1 MKRDYSLQ
9 SGPYDVALIKLTEC
23 SRLITGSDPSEELR
37 ELAGACRVSLL
48 EVAMGQGQAEK
59 ALDNLRQAAAQGHWA
74 MLKNL
79 HLMTFW
85 IPVLEKELQAMEPHE
100 DFRYSARI
108 RFNP

>member
-1 MKRDYSLQ
+1 M
-9 SGPYDVALIKLTEC
+9 
-23 SRLITGSDPSEELR
+23 R
-37 ELAGACRVSLL
+37 ELSTACRVSLL

-59 ALDNLRQAAAQGHWA
+59 ALDNLRQAAHEGHWV

-100 DFRYSARI
+100 AFRSVL
-108 RFNP
+108 

>member
-1 MKRDYSLQ
+1 MLPFS
-9 SGPYDVALIKLTEC
+9 
-23 SRLITGSDPSEELR
+23 GSDPSEELR
-37 ELAGACRVSLL
+37 ELSTACRVSLL

-59 ALDNLRQAAAQGHWA
+59 ALDNLRQAAREGHWV

-100 DFRYSARI
+100 NFRCS
-108 RFNP
+108 NLET